1 MWNASI
7 LNQVIAYETRFIF
20 IQSLTKSQ
28 KVKSE
33 FKKKKKK
40 QTGGW
45 WKWTISIGVKVVI

>member
-45 WKWTISIGVKVVI
+45 WKWTISIGVKVI

>member
-28 KVKSE
+28 KVKPE
-33 FKKKKKK
+33 FKKKKK
-40 QTGGW
+40 QTGGR
-45 WKWTISIGVKVVI
+45 WKWTISIGVKVI